1 VAHASLTYTVN
12 TVGNAVAVWVQGDGV
27 DRVSDAP
34 RRITDAGTMVYPG
47 VAPATIVAFPN
58 PLIGDT
64 TTSVTV
70 CVADAL
76 GIPLRGVQIGFAF
89 SLPTG
94 TGSIDGSAGG
104 GVMDD
109 LTGLDGCATGTVV
122 TSGLPVT
129 AAGGDSG
136 QVVFTGAGATSDPV
150 SFVVQL
156 SALQASPSA
165 VGINCAGSLPT
176 TISVRALGPD
186 GSALPGVD
194 ISATCTASGGDG
206 ATLEVDPASATTG
219 SNGSAVFVVTAT
231 GFVGAG
237 SPPALG
243 TGQCTFSASDSSR
256 SVTVNF
262 RGVTVSPTPVCN

>member
-1 VAHASLTYTVN
+1 
-12 TVGNAVAVWVQGDGV
+12 
-27 DRVSDAP
+27 
-34 RRITDAGTMVYPG
+34 
-47 VAPATIVAFPN
+47 
-58 PLIGDT
+58 
-64 TTSVTV
+64 
-70 CVADAL
+70 
-76 GIPLRGVQIGFAF
+76 
-89 SLPTG
+89 
-94 TGSIDGSAGG
+94 
-104 GVMDD
+104 MDD
-109 LTGLDGCATGTVV
+109 LTGLDGYATGTVV

-129 AAGGDSG
+129 AAGDDSG
-136 QVVFTGAGATSDPV
+136 YLVLPGVGATSDPV